1 MCVVRHFDYPCGHL
15 LGDLTEYCVDFRSL
29 PEADQEER
37 KKEIPHHCP
46 KGPVEIKAV
55 ARSGIK
61 EDFRRTVDRA
71 TKCLNRSLDLLHL
84 GKVCF
89 GEHNLGNLRFASAGG
104 CQRCYEAREP
114 TLMVTAAKWDRIE
127 RLLVIKNGDDQEAPF
142 LEGRD
147 VANHKEQ
154 QRIAGYLLGAIGY
167 QTELSVHLLNDPF
180 GFTLPMLLLQLP
192 QVEGKQ
198 QDSIET
204 SESVHDSP
212 QSAGD

>member
-15 LGDLTEYCVDFRSL
+15 LGDRTQYCVDFRSL
-29 PEADQEER
+29 TEVDQEER
-37 KKEIPHHCP
+37 KKKIPHRGP

-71 TKCLNRSLDLLHL
+71 TKSLNRSLDLLHL

-114 TLMVTAAKWDRIE
+114 TLMVTAAKWDKID
-127 RLLVIKNGDDQEAPF
+127 RLLDIKNGDDQKAPF
-142 LEGRD
+142 LKGYD
-147 VANHKEQ
+147 VPNHKEQ
-154 QRIAGYLLGAIGY
+154 RRIAKYLLGAISHE
-167 QTELSVHLLNDPF
+167 TELGVHLLNDPF
-180 GFTLPMLLLQLP
+180 GFTLPMLLLQRP
-192 QVEGKQ
+192 KVEGKQ

-204 SESVHDSP
+204 SQPVLDSS
-212 QSAGD
+212 QRGGD